1 MTCCG
6 CPGPAGGCCGWGLV
20 HTTHTHSTHTRPRPR
35 PRPTR
40 PEGQGPRPKRLQEVA
55 GCWPKRQ
62 APSPAANGRQPP
74 SRPTPIT
81 PTPTRN
87 KHTQVVLRRPRP
99 RCRRPSVISSAPAP
113 PPQAG
118 STGVGV
124 VGYWEIHPPPPLPRT
139 SNAVLVVIYA
149 LLMHEESSRAN
160 SKWDCVS
167 QPTESHRGTRCL
179 PILALPCACGSP
191 VAPASTT
198 PI

>member
-1 MTCCG
+1 VG
-6 CPGPAGGCCGWGLV
+6 GGGRRPEGPCPGG
-20 HTTHTHSTHTRPRPR
+20 SRPRP
-35 PRPTR
+35 P
-40 PEGQGPRPKRLQEVA
+40 GQKRAGPAAPPLRTPHTHAQEVV
-55 GCWPKRQ
+55 G
-62 APSPAANGRQPP
+62 P
-74 SRPTPIT
+74 SRPPPIT
-81 PTPTRN
+81 QHTNTNTQQTRN
-87 KHTQVVLRRPRP
+87 TQVVLRPRP
-99 RCRRPSVISSAPAP
+99 RCRRRPSVISSAPAP
-113 PPQAG
+113 PRAG